1 MKTLRLT
8 IRAESKDQLL
18 TALLRIYNTI
28 AAGKRCDTDDGYECD
43 ETTYGFTIAEAE
55 TDSAT

>member
-18 TALLRIYNTI
+18 AALLRIYNTV
-28 AAGKRCDTDDGYECD
+28 AAGKRCDTDNGCDCD
-43 ETTYGFTIAEAE
+43 ETTYGFTIADGKREYL
-55 TDSAT
+55 T